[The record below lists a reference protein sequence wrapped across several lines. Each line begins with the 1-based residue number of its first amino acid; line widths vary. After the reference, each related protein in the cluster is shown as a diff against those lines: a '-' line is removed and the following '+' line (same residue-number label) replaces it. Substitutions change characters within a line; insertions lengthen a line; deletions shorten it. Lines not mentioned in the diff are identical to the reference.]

1 MNLDELQ
8 SVRNRER
15 QTDSL
20 QQLSDTF
27 YRDAGEFIR
36 ELKRERA
43 RVAEAADDP
52 FDSTD
57 VRRLTDEIKTAES
70 TVESIYE
77 RRVGK
82 VVKQASL
89 EAAGM
94 PADADGLTAEELD
107 LFETMV
113 SAIENSRE
121 HVLNGLLAGGAGLDC
136 TGTGSATDTGDGE
149 AVGSTDPPATG
160 PTAGDGEPGADP
172 TAPPGSEPA
181 RSRPEQGDPDGVSA
195 AEAMGAE
202 GSRRASDAAGEATP
216 PSGPAGDGPTPVEP
230 DREPASEPDPE
241 PAASYP
247 EPGTGGDP
255 GDDGGDVERATVR
268 ITDDVGEIYGV
279 DDRAYELSAE
289 DVVTLPSVNAN
300 PLVERGAAER
310 LD

>member
-1 MNLDELQ
+1 MNVDELQ

-27 YRDAGEFIR
+27 YQDAGEFIR
-36 ELKRERA
+36 ELKRERS
-43 RVAEAADDP
+43 RVAGEVEDP

-82 VVKQASL
+82 IVKQASL

-94 PADADGLTAEELD
+94 PADADGLTAEELE
-107 LFETMV
+107 LFEQLV
-113 SAIENSRE
+113 AAIEDNRE
-121 HVLNGLLAGGAGLDC
+121 HVLKGLLAGGGGLECTDTTDTAEPAGDRPP
-136 TGTGSATDTGDGE
+136 SATTDT
-149 AVGSTDPPATG
+149 STETPDRSG
-160 PTAGDGEPGADP
+160 TA
-172 TAPPGSEPA
+172 
-181 RSRPEQGDPDGVSA
+181 GVSA
-195 AEAMGAE
+195 ADAMGVGDEPVTEEADRSRVPSDG
-202 GSRRASDAAGEATP
+202 GSADDADTGSTRDLE
-216 PSGPAGDGPTPVEP
+216 
-230 DREPASEPDPE
+230 SEPE

-247 EPGTGGDP
+247 AP
-255 GDDGGDVERATVR
+255 GDNKSGEIERETVR

-279 DDRAYELSAE
+279 DDRSYELSSE
-289 DVVTLPSVNAN
+289 DVVTLPSVNAG
-300 PLVERGAAER
+300 PLVEQGAAER

>member
-82 VVKQASL
+82 IVKQASL

-113 SAIENSRE
+113 AAIENSRE
-121 HVLNGLLAGGAGLDC
+121 HVLDGLLAGGAALDC
-136 TGTGSATDTGDGE
+136 TGTG
-149 AVGSTDPPATG
+149 GSDPVEETEPPASEG
-160 PTAGDGEPGADP
+160 PGATPEPDP
-172 TAPPGSEPA
+172 DPDPEAGTESEPV
-181 RSRPEQGDPDGVSA
+181 RSRSEGVSA
-195 AEAMGAE
+195 AEAMGAGASE
-202 GSRRASDAAGEATP
+202 GP
-216 PSGPAGDGPTPVEP
+216 PEPSPEPAPERDTDTDPT
-230 DREPASEPDPE
+230 PASEPDQKPE

-247 EPGTGGDP
+247 EPGSGGEP
-255 GDDGGDVERATVR
+255 GSADIERATVR

-289 DVVTLPSVNAN
+289 DVVTLPTVNAG
-300 PLVERGAAER
+300 PLVEQGAAER

>member
-43 RVAEAADDP
+43 RVAESVDDP

-82 VVKQASL
+82 IVKQASL

-113 SAIENSRE
+113 AAIENNRE
-121 HVLNGLLAGGAGLDC
+121 HVLDGLLAGGAALDC
-136 TGTGSATDTGDGE
+136 TGTG
-149 AVGSTDPPATG
+149 GSDPVEETEPPASEG
-160 PTAGDGEPGADP
+160 PGATPEPDP
-172 TAPPGSEPA
+172 DPEAGTESEPV
-181 RSRPEQGDPDGVSA
+181 RSRSEGVSA
-195 AEAMGAE
+195 AEAMGAGASE
-202 GSRRASDAAGEATP
+202 GP
-216 PSGPAGDGPTPVEP
+216 PEPSPEPAPERDTDTDPT
-230 DREPASEPDPE
+230 PASEPDQEPE

-247 EPGTGGDP
+247 EPGSGGEP
-255 GDDGGDVERATVR
+255 GGADIERATVR

-289 DVVTLPSVNAN
+289 DVVTLPTVNAG
-300 PLVERGAAER
+300 PLVEQGAAER

>member
-43 RVAEAADDP
+43 RVAEATDDP

-57 VRRLTDEIKTAES
+57 VRRLTDEVKTAEN

-82 VVKQASL
+82 IVKQASL

-107 LFETMV
+107 LFETLV
-113 SAIENSRE
+113 AAIENSRE
-121 HVLNGLLAGGAGLDC
+121 RVLEGLLAGGAALDC
-136 TGTGSATDTGDGE
+136 TGTGGSDPVEGTEPSAPEAPGTDRELD
-149 AVGSTDPPATG
+149 TD
-160 PTAGDGEPGADP
+160 AGREP
-172 TAPPGSEPA
+172 EPKSV
-181 RSRPEQGDPDGVSA
+181 RSRPDEGVSA
-195 AEAMGAE
+195 AEAMGAGPSGGPRE
-202 GSRRASDAAGEATP
+202 TASDGAPESS
-216 PSGPAGDGPTPVEP
+216 PSPDRNLDTDLLPAGDS
-230 DREPASEPDPE
+230 DPDPDPDPEPKAE

-247 EPGTGGDP
+247 EPGTGGEH
-255 GDDGGDVERATVR
+255 GDGDVERATVR

-289 DVVTLPSVNAN
+289 DVVTLPTINAG
-300 PLVERGAAER
+300 PLVEQGAAER

>member
-82 VVKQASL
+82 IVKQASL

-113 SAIENSRE
+113 AAIENNRE
-121 HVLNGLLAGGAGLDC
+121 HVLDGLLAGGAALDC
-136 TGTGSATDTGDGE
+136 TGTG
-149 AVGSTDPPATG
+149 GSDPVEETEPPASEG
-160 PTAGDGEPGADP
+160 PGATPEPDP
-172 TAPPGSEPA
+172 DPEAGTESEPV
-181 RSRPEQGDPDGVSA
+181 RSRSEGVSA
-195 AEAMGAE
+195 AEAMGAGASE
-202 GSRRASDAAGEATP
+202 GP
-216 PSGPAGDGPTPVEP
+216 PEPSPEPAPERDTDTDPT
-230 DREPASEPDPE
+230 PASEPDQKPE

-247 EPGTGGDP
+247 EPGSGGEP
-255 GDDGGDVERATVR
+255 GSADIERATVR

-289 DVVTLPSVNAN
+289 DVVTLPTVNAG
-300 PLVERGAAER
+300 PLVEQGAAER